1 MATLSSLVIKGKIMR
16 TALNIILQTSS
27 DLGMKGSDNLRS
39 GFYVNTKIAEEIWE
53 IDEEIQKIK
62 KGEAPGK
69 DGVAGEAIDT
79 FISAVDLYA
88 LYAMNEGYDVEQME
102 AWLNKAFDAVDIEEY
117 IKEKSQASNPD
128 ALSLLDVLFKETGQ
142 ASRVA
147 IENSLIMDGVSYK
160 TCTKEEA
167 FSSFVVLMEKSLDVF
182 YAATSELSDEM
193 KADSFTNTVLKKV
206 NKWREKRDLNILSP
220 EIEVKRKMGY

>member
-1 MATLSSLVIKGKIMR
+1 MR

-27 DLGMKGSDNLRS
+27 DLGLRGSDNLRS
-39 GFYVNTKIAEEIWE
+39 GFYVNNKISEEIWE
-53 IDEEIQKIK
+53 IDEEIQKIRNR
-62 KGEAPGK
+62 EAPGK

-88 LYAMNEGYDVEQME
+88 LYAMDEGFDVEQME

-117 IKEKSQASNPD
+117 IKEKSKVSSED
-128 ALSLLDVLFKETGQ
+128 TLSVLEILFKETGQ

-147 IENSLIMDGVSYK
+147 IENALIMDGVSYK

-167 FSSFVVLMEKSLDVF
+167 FNSFVVLMEKSLDVF
-182 YAATSELSDEM
+182 YAATAELSDEM
-193 KADSFTNTVLKKV
+193 KADNFTSTVLKKV
-206 NKWREKRDLNILSP
+206 NKWREKRDLNALSP